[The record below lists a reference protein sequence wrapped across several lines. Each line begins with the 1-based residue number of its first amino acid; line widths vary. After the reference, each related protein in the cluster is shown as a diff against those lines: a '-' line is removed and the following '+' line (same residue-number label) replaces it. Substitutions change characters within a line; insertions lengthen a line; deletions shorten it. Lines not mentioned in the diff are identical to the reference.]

1 MTELSG
7 QVQVRTQWKGQ
18 EQNPFVRGGYS
29 RFNLPVAWDGVVFV
43 EQEQENE
50 RSQPFYMTAREG
62 TESVGNDCWSR
73 R

>member
-50 RSQPFYMTAREG
+50 RS
-62 TESVGNDCWSR
+62 
-73 R
+73 